1 MRSLVVSLAFVCG
14 CTQSSAGTP
23 DAAPD
28 TPKTVDATP
37 AEPVKPVDT
46 AIHFM
51 DASARLGVFH
61 GNVIGV
67 ALIDYDDDG
76 WLDVTL
82 AGPRVRLF
90 RGIGGGNF
98 APAPT
103 PLLTENEHAP
113 AGLAW
118 ADIDGDA
125 DLDLFVTGSSG
136 PPALW
141 RNEGDGQLT
150 NVTADSG
157 ITSAPGA
164 QGASFADLDGDGDL
178 DLYLC
183 QGSPFFALDN
193 PEPDGVELGELG
205 APNRVFMN
213 DGAGKFQNMTDA
225 WGLAG
230 STTGET
236 FMALPLDFDDD
247 ADPDLL
253 IVHDWEPD
261 QLFINQG
268 GGKWEDA
275 SAQYLTEPY
284 TLIMGLD
291 VADFN
296 GDGRPDIYG
305 TQLGPDSDLLL
316 VQQPDKKLVDQYESL
331 IGAGLD
337 QSRVTKGWGVMFADL
352 DNDADVDLI
361 ATSSFHDY
369 SFDTELSGTL
379 TGQLVVLRHDIVGDT
394 HALVDITTAA
404 GEAVNRTMDGWGL
417 ATGDVDRDGAI
428 DVLVGIDGAEVPS
441 FSNQQ
446 PHPLLLLNDGKDAHK
461 NGWLLIRL
469 RQPDTPNVFAVGA
482 KVTVTVAGRSST
494 RWVLSGMSFVSQS
507 PYQQHFGLGSAS
519 QAASVKITWPDGVVQ
534 DAGQLKTGEH
544 TIIRDI

>member
-1 MRSLVVSLAFVCG
+1 M
-14 CTQSSAGTP
+14 
-23 DAAPD
+23 APD
-28 TPKTVDATP
+28 VPNTVDTKP
-37 AEPVKPVDT
+37 AQTVTPVDT

-61 GNVIGV
+61 GEVKGV
-67 ALIDYDDDG
+67 ALVDYDGDG

-90 RGIGGGNF
+90 RGIGGGAF

-103 PLLTENEHAP
+103 PLLTEIEHAP
-113 AGLAW
+113 TGLAW

-136 PPALW
+136 LPALW
-141 RNEGDGQLT
+141 RNDGEGRLT

-157 ITSAPGA
+157 ITGAPGA
-164 QGASFADLDGDGDL
+164 HGASFADLDGDGDL

-183 QGSPFFALDN
+183 QGAPDN
-193 PEPDGVELGELG
+193 PGPEGEEAEEEPGELG

-213 DGAGKFQNMTDA
+213 DGAGKFEDVTAA
-225 WGLAG
+225 WGLG
-230 STTGET
+230 GLPKGET
-236 FMALPLDFDDD
+236 FMALPLDFDNDS
-247 ADPDLL
+247 DPDLL

-268 GGKWEDA
+268 NGKWADA

-305 TQLGPDSDLLL
+305 TQLGPDPDLLL
-316 VQQPDKKLVDQYESL
+316 IQQSDGRLVDQYESL
-331 IGAGLD
+331 IGDGLD

-352 DNDADVDLI
+352 DNDADVDVI
-361 ATSSFHDY
+361 TTASFHDY
-369 SFDTELSGTL
+369 SFDTDLSGTL
-379 TGQLVVLRHDIVGDT
+379 TGQMVVLRHDITGDT
-394 HALVDITTAA
+394 HALVDSTSEA
-404 GEAVNRTMDGWGL
+404 GEAVNRTLDGWGL

-428 DVLVGIDGAEVPS
+428 DVLVGVEGAGVPS

-446 PHPLLLLNDGKDAHK
+446 PHPLLLLNDGRDAHK

-469 RQPDTPNVFAVGA
+469 RQPNTPNVFAVGA
-482 KVTVTVAGRSST
+482 KITVKVGERSST
-494 RWVLSGMSFVSQS
+494 RWILSGISFVSQS
-507 PYQQHFGLGSAS
+507 PYQQHFGLGQAS
-519 QAASVKITWPDGVVQ
+519 QADSVKITWPDGVVQ

-544 TIIRDI
+544 TIARDI